1 MFLFTFMASASVPRK
16 VLATLARQVR
26 DNPAALGSLQFAD
39 ATTSVS
45 NVVTTTDLRIDVHKN
60 SKDSRRATG
69 IVQANSGA
77 KDKSVKAFIR
87 GRTGGHQG
95 THQVVKKISFYL
107 GDHFDANDFA
117 DKIEDAEVGEGTV
130 ASASTS
136 RTART
141 AGVEI
146 GQSEWTWFK
155 DQNLYYRH
163 GAEGWVPWAALA
175 VVEEWTWS
183 VELKDH
189 YTYVNG
195 KYSFGAAA
203 K

>member
-1 MFLFTFMASASVPRK
+1 MASASVPRK

-95 THQVVKKISFYL
+95 THQVIKKISFYL
-107 GDHFDANDFA
+107 GDHFDANAFA
-117 DKIEDAEVGEGTV
+117 DKIEDEGVGKAAV
-130 ASASTS
+130 ASASSS
-136 RTART
+136 RTV
-141 AGVEI
+141 GDEI
-146 GQSEWTWFK
+146 KQSEWTWSK
-155 DQNLYYRH
+155 DKNHYYRQ
-163 GAEGWVPWAALA
+163 GAEGWLPWAAPA

-203 K
+203 KR